1 LTNNSYFCYNIH
13 ITIKKGFKMKQHIL
27 SIAVAAALVTL
38 AGCSTTAVT
47 NTDEQIRNQ
56 RLSTK
61 FVGEGIKIETNCSWY
76 RPFKSDC
83 EIVSIEAVGTAPTF
97 GNTTSNRK
105 NALIR
110 AEMQAGANVSHFIK
124 QNITSSRV
132 TTTIAKNVEK
142 AQDKLSTSHG
152 GHEAVEMSDT
162 EAAAAGNVSVR
173 ENSNNTA
180 VNLTTTIRANS
191 AAVLRGFK
199 VTRQEVTGPQEVA
212 VTIRWD
218 KDSERTAR
226 MLESKFGTAR

>member
-1 LTNNSYFCYNIH
+1 
-13 ITIKKGFKMKQHIL
+13 MKQRIL

-61 FVGEGIKIETNCSWY
+61 FVGEGIKIETNCAWY

-97 GNTTSNRK
+97 GNTTNNRK

-124 QNITSSRV
+124 QDITSNRV

-142 AQDKLSTSHG
+142 ARDKLNTNHG
-152 GHEAVEMSDT
+152 DHEVVEMSDN
-162 EAAAAGNVSVR
+162 EAKGSNVSVR
-173 ENSNNTA
+173 ENSNDTA

>member
-1 LTNNSYFCYNIH
+1 
-13 ITIKKGFKMKQHIL
+13 
-27 SIAVAAALVTL
+27 
-38 AGCSTTAVT
+38 
-47 NTDEQIRNQ
+47 
-56 RLSTK
+56 
-61 FVGEGIKIETNCSWY
+61 
-76 RPFKSDC
+76 
-83 EIVSIEAVGTAPTF
+83 
-97 GNTTSNRK
+97 
-105 NALIR
+105 
-110 AEMQAGANVSHFIK
+110 
-124 QNITSSRV
+124 
-132 TTTIAKNVEK
+132 VEK

>member
-1 LTNNSYFCYNIH
+1 
-13 ITIKKGFKMKQHIL
+13 MKHPIL
-27 SIAVAAALVTL
+27 SIAAAAALVAVT
-38 AGCSTTAVT
+38 GCSTTAVT
-47 NTDEQIRNQ
+47 NPDEQIRNQ

-61 FVGEGIKIETNCSWY
+61 FVSEGIRIETNCAWY

-97 GNTTSNRK
+97 GNTTNNRK

-142 AQDKLSTSHG
+142 ARDKLNTSHG
-152 GHEAVEMSDT
+152 GHEPVEMLDT
-162 EAAAAGNVSVR
+162 DAAAAPAVNVSVR
-173 ENSNNTA
+173 ENSNDTA

-191 AAVLRGFK
+191 TAVLRGFK
-199 VTRQEVTGPQEVA
+199 VVSQEVTGPQEVA

-218 KDSERTAR
+218 RDSERTAR
-226 MLESKFGTAR
+226 SLESKFGTAR